1 MPFYCG
7 FQRLKTSMLRPNEI
21 RASNVLLSPML
32 GNIIAG
38 LIFSVQQLG
47 EPDEI
52 TRAYSRIMAVAKS
65 LGISISPSD
74 IDFKVE

>member
-1 MPFYCG
+1 
-7 FQRLKTSMLRPNEI
+7 MLRPNEI
-21 RASNVLLSPML
+21 RASDVFVKSDVR
-32 GNIIAG
+32 NIIAG

-47 EPDEI
+47 ELDEI
-52 TRAYSRIMAVAKS
+52 TRAYIAGIMAVAKS